1 MNQGRYVFSQLTD
14 FIPRYELEKC
24 VKKYKGDYKVKS
36 FSCWDQFLAMGFGQI
51 TFRSSLRSIITCLNA
66 HRGKLYHVGFRSTV
80 ARKTLTDANESRDW
94 RIYADFAQVLISE
107 ARRLY
112 VGDHPFVTELNSTV
126 YALDSTTIDLCITV
140 FKWAKFRKTKA
151 AIKLHTLLDIQGGIP
166 VFIHITEGKYHDVNV
181 LDILKVEAGAYYI
194 MDRGYTDFSRL
205 HGMHLS
211 LAFFITRMK
220 TNTAYKRLYSQEISR
235 KDKEKGVRCDQV
247 IRFTGP
253 LSAKKYPD
261 KLRRIKYYDKE
272 QDKYYEFLTNNF
284 SLEAGQVADLYRE
297 RWKVELFFKWIKQ
310 HLKIKVFWGHSFN
323 AVKTQIW
330 ISVCIYLIIAIMKKK
345 LKLEQ
350 SMNEILQI
358 LSVSPF
364 DKDPLFKLFSDQ
376 QLQNLEGDLQES
388 LF

>member
-24 VKKYKGDYKVKS
+24 VQKYKGDYKIRT
-36 FSCWDQFLAMGFGQI
+36 FSCWDQFLAMSFGQL
-51 TFRSSLRSIITCLNA
+51 TFRSSLRSIIICLNA
-66 HRGKLYHVGFRSTV
+66 HQGKLYHVGFRSKV

-94 RIYADFAQVLISE
+94 RIYADFAQVLIAE
-107 ARRLY
+107 VRTLY
-112 VGDHPFVTELNSTV
+112 VGDHPFVTELNASV

-151 AIKLHTLLDIQGGIP
+151 AIKLHTLLDIQGSIP
-166 VFIHITEGKYHDVNV
+166 VFIHVTDGKYHDVNV
-181 LDILKVEAGAYYI
+181 LDILEIETGAFYI
-194 MDRGYTDFSRL
+194 VDRGYTDFSRL
-205 HGMHLS
+205 HRLHLS
-211 LAFFITRMK
+211 SAFFITRLK
-220 TNTAYKRLYSQEISR
+220 ANTAYKRLYSRKVSH
-235 KDKEKGVRCDQV
+235 KDKEKGVRCDQI

-253 LSAKKYPD
+253 LSVKRYPD

-272 QDKYYEFLTNNF
+272 QDKYYEFLTNNLC
-284 SLEAGQVADLYRE
+284 LEAGHIADLYKE
-297 RWKVELFFKWIKQ
+297 RWKIELFFKWIKQ

-330 ISVCIYLIIAIMKKK
+330 ISVCIYLVIAIMKKK
-345 LKLEQ
+345 LKLEL

-364 DKDPLFKLFSDQ
+364 DKDPLVKLFSDH
-376 QLQNLEGDLQES
+376 QLQKVEDELQQS